1 MELMDL
7 GFGEPEKYN
16 HQDAPPWEVSEKDIA
31 PQVFKDEGSPTGGSS
46 LSSDDVSETELG
58 DEEELEI
65 YQKARRFDA
74 IKLLSG
80 NDFTETELS
89 DYVAANYGKLGQQR
103 LKMAKF
109 IMVSLG
115 YKPSPDV
122 LLMLSCTRRARIVIA
137 TAGAGKTT
145 SLQFDLLISK
155 MLDKALGLNLLR
167 PELIEGTSVSVPK
180 ILYLNY
186 NKHNVQPIEDRHK
199 SLCKAVNKL
208 FKEDDAIEDS
218 IDSSTVHAFCHRWLK
233 AFSFDIEIPEL
244 NIITED
250 NKEQMWTA
258 IMTPRWKKFY
268 DGDDCDIEYTVLDEL
283 YNFKVESMLDWDDFF
298 LTAKFVDSG
307 LRSDFAK
314 ACIKKY
320 DSMKKQMGLMD
331 FTDYLILMTKVLR
344 ENPQLR
350 RKLQERYRI
359 IIADEN
365 QDFTRLMNELL
376 IQLYDPAVNQLVIVG
391 DPDQTIYAFKGV
403 SPDNVVTLSESLQ
416 DVEVLGL
423 DTNYRCP
430 DKIVDAA
437 KAILNLNVLRFEKP
451 INTVRTGGVILS
463 HPINQ
468 GEFQEQKVLQLLERI
483 GSSNYG
489 NTVITY
495 RNNSSSVIIAEEL
508 YYSGIPFTILDD
520 RRPFSNSVFRQ
531 VTNALKALRDKDD
544 FNLNIGL
551 YRFIPLK
558 KEEWVSILEMNREQR
573 RNHLHDLIVPH
584 GLPNGTMEALKVLI
598 RISELIDTQ
607 PTCDYIA
614 ALIKLYRTY
623 YLDYMMRAEG
633 PWGQDTDML
642 ALYLERTVKFYS
654 RQMTFDYMMSELRE
668 KNRDNPAGVVLS
680 TFHGLKGLEFDYVIA
695 IDFME
700 SIFPNYFSIE
710 QRYSRNTA
718 MEEKESENRLCYVLV
733 TRTIKEFHM
742 FYLAT
747 DPSVYAG
754 ILLQLDN
761 PDAPIAGEP
770 TEELSLG
777 SVAGPS
783 GMDSKMNFIQRL
795 IGERG

>member
-7 GFGEPEKYN
+7 GFGENPKFETG
-16 HQDAPPWEVSEKDIA
+16 DIPPWEAEEK
-31 PQVFKDEGSPTGGSS
+31 GSPNGESFS
-46 LSSDDVSETELG
+46 YPE

-65 YQKARRFDA
+65 YQKARRFEA

-80 NDFTETELS
+80 NSFSEEELTTYIS
-89 DYVAANYGKLGQQR
+89 INYGKAGIQR

-122 LLMLSCTRRARIVIA
+122 LLMLSCTKRARIVIA

-155 MLDKALGLNLLR
+155 MLDKALGQNLLL
-167 PELIEGTSVSVPK
+167 PEVIEGTSVSVPK

-199 SLCKAVNKL
+199 GLCKAVNKL
-208 FKEDDAIEDS
+208 FKEEDSIEDS

-233 AFSFDIEIPEL
+233 AFSSDIEVPEL

-250 NKEQMWTA
+250 MKQQVWTS
-258 IMTPRWKKFY
+258 IMVPRWKKFY
-268 DGDDCDIEYTVLDEL
+268 AEDDCDVEYTVLDEL

-320 DSMKKQMGLMD
+320 DAMKKQMGLMD
-331 FTDYLILMTKVLR
+331 FTDYLILMTKILQ
-344 ENPQLR
+344 EHPDLR

-376 IQLYDPAVNQLVIVG
+376 VQLYDPEVNQLIVVG

-403 SPDNVVTLSESLQ
+403 SPDNVVALSETLQ
-416 DVEVLGL
+416 DVAILGL

-451 INTVRTGGVILS
+451 INTVRTGGVVMA
-463 HPINQ
+463 HPLNQ
-468 GEFQEQKVLQLLERI
+468 GEPQEQKVLQLLNRI
-483 GSSNYG
+483 GAPGYG

-495 RNNSSSVIIAEEL
+495 RNNASSVIIAEEL
-508 YYSGIPFTILDD
+508 YYNGIPFTILDD

-544 FNLNIGL
+544 FDLNTGL

-558 KEEWVSILEMNREQR
+558 KEEWVNILQMNRDQR
-573 RNHLHDLIVPH
+573 RSHLHDLVVPS
-584 GLPNGTMEALKVLI
+584 GLPNGTLDALKILV

-642 ALYLERTVKFYS
+642 ALYLDRTIKFYS
-654 RQMTFDYMMSELRE
+654 RQMTFGYMMEELRE
-668 KNRDNPAGVVLS
+668 RNRDNPAGVTLS

-695 IDFME
+695 IDFNE
-700 SIFPNYFSIE
+700 TLFPNYFSIE

-733 TRTIKEFHM
+733 TRAIKEFHM
-742 FYLAT
+742 FYSAT

-761 PDAPIAGEP
+761 PDAPTVDGQQGEL
-770 TEELSLG
+770 TLG
-777 SVAGPS
+777 SVSGPS

-795 IGERG
+795 LGERG